1 MTKTECKSHPELMTL
16 MLKCK
21 ENDVE
26 HRTIL
31 DFHSKSLNE
40 IIILLKEHGEQI
52 NETNRIVTN
61 GMQANIKSISEAVKL
76 MSSDLQGFITITRD
90 KIAEF
95 EKFNW
100 FRKGMNKF
108 RDNFMFIVLMGFFS
122 VIGAL
127 FVLHFDS
134 VMKIIGK

>member
-1 MTKTECKSHPELMTL
+1 MQL

-26 HRTIL
+26 QRTIL
-31 DFHSKSLNE
+31 DFHSKSLDE
-40 IIILLKEHGEQI
+40 ILGLLKTHGEQI

-61 GMQANIKSISEAVKL
+61 GMQLNITSIKDSIKS
-76 MSSDLQGFITITRD
+76 MSTDLQGFMTSTRE
-90 KIAEF
+90 KIVEF

-108 RDNFMFIVLMGFFS
+108 RDHFLFILFITIISIG
-122 VIGAL
+122 GAL

-134 VMKIIGK
+134 VAKMIWK